1 MMAVRARTAESILSN
16 WIGALLQK
24 NVRNWGLNLI
34 GLSHKLR
41 PLSSLMGSQS
51 LLKTLASIFVSPTS
65 LTATK
70 HLARS
75 EAMVGDGASELG
87 IEQMLSQLRL

>member
-34 GLSHKLR
+34 GLSYKLR
-41 PLSSLMGSQS
+41 PLNSLMGSQS
-51 LLKTLASIFVSPTS
+51 LLKTLASIFASLTS
-65 LTATK
+65 LTDTNRRA
-70 HLARS
+70 LR
-75 EAMVGDGASELG
+75 EAMVGEGASGLG
-87 IEQMLSQLRL
+87 MEQRLSQLKL